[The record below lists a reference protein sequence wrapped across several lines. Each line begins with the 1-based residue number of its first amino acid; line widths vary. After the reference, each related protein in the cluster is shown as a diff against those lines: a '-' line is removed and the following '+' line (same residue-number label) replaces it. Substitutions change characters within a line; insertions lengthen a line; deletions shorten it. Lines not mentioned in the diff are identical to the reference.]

1 MQLPRGCRDT
11 VTFKMTHIT
20 LLLLLLLL
28 HFHNDLC
35 LYQFSKTSNLLEY
48 SSLMFLTCKDRFGR
62 ITEAFRAF
70 LSYLNF
76 QTINSWQLQQISISQ
91 TSTSIY
97 IRGPIMSNR
106 KLRFSRNSY
115 LVCPTFVV
123 QLCNCT
129 TVQMC
134 ICTSVEMCNCAI
146 VKMCYCTTASVHL
159 YTCAIIHFCNY
170 IVQVY
175 NCTIVQLFICTI
187 VQGSTVQP
195 SCIQASAEMKLNER
209 L

>member
-1 MQLPRGCRDT
+1 
-11 VTFKMTHIT
+11 
-20 LLLLLLLL
+20 
-28 HFHNDLC
+28 
-35 LYQFSKTSNLLEY
+35 
-48 SSLMFLTCKDRFGR
+48 MFLICKDRFGR

-134 ICTSVEMCNCAI
+134 ICTNVKMCNCTI
-146 VKMCYCTTASVHL
+146 LNFFYCTTASVHL
-159 YTCAIIHFCNY
+159 YNCTHVQLYTFLIIVCKCTTAQVCNY
-170 IVQVY
+170 SS
-175 NCTIVQLFICTI
+175 VQLYK
-187 VQGSTVQP
+187 VQLYNP
-195 SCIQASAEMKLNER
+195 RAYKLV
-209 L
+209 LK